1 MGAQVGY
8 LQAYL
13 PPHLRS
19 YAVPTTHNTHT
30 YEVTYEVLQQNSNTR
45 MSEHFREGSD
55 DQAILASLH
64 LIEKQIA
71 KQASAEAATVVERDE
86 IPLPSE
92 TKDS

>member
-1 MGAQVGY
+1 
-8 LQAYL
+8 
-13 PPHLRS
+13 
-19 YAVPTTHNTHT
+19 
-30 YEVTYEVLQQNSNTR
+30 